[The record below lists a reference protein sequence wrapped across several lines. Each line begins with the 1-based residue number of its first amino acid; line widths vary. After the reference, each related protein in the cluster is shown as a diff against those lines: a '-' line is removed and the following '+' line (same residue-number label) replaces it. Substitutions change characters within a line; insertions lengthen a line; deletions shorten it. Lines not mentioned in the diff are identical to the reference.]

1 MWISRKNNMLIL
13 ILVFGMNA
21 AAQVGTDAAPSPEEQ
36 FSRIRMLTEADRL
49 EEAEALA
56 IALLEDQPG
65 YDDVRIYLA
74 LIYGRQGEYATGLSL
89 VGSVLNTQPGA
100 EDALRARSSL
110 LYWSEDWPALLAANS
125 EALETM
131 PGDPELLYKQAIAHF
146 RMDNPD
152 AALEILD
159 LLLEDAPQDGQALQL
174 KTQILASEPAPELFA
189 RYMFD
194 HFRQP
199 YNRRW
204 HMVTLGGNYPI
215 APGTISPYFNMGHF
229 ISEGETFLSTTAFQL
244 NADAYLDIT
253 PKNYLLL
260 GYGIGTGTYLPK
272 HRAAIHLW
280 QALPAGWSVSAGAR
294 YFYFDQ
300 HYIFYAL
307 GVDKYLGNYW
317 FDLKNYIFSKSY
329 GISVSSYLTVR
340 RYFENKYNYISAT
353 IGYGTSPD
361 EPVTVV
367 ADLQRLNAL
376 SVRVEIMKQLSART
390 RFGAG
395 VGYAYEEY
403 REQLFRNR
411 INVQA
416 GFYYMLGAY

>member
-1 MWISRKNNMLIL
+1 MSRINNIL
-13 ILVFGMNA
+13 LLLLVFGMNA
-21 AAQVGTDAAPSPEEQ
+21 AAQVGTTASPTPQEQ
-36 FSRIRMLTEADRL
+36 FLRIRTLVEADRL

-56 IALLEDQPG
+56 YVLLEDQPG
-65 YDDVRIYLA
+65 YDDVRVYLS
-74 LIYGRQGEYATGLSL
+74 LIHGRQGEYETGLSL
-89 VGSVLNTQPGA
+89 VGSVLTRHPGT

-110 LYWSEDWPALLAANS
+110 LYWSEDWSALLAANS
-125 EALETM
+125 EALEVM
-131 PGDPELLYKQAIAHF
+131 PGDPDLLYKQAIAHYKQ
-146 RMDNPD
+146 DNGD
-152 AALEILD
+152 TALEILD
-159 LLLEDAPQDGQALQL
+159 QLLEDAPQNDQALQL
-174 KTQILASEPAPELFA
+174 KAQVLASEPAPELFA

-229 ISEGETFLSTTAFQL
+229 ISDGETFLSTTAFQL

-260 GYGIGTGTYLPK
+260 GYGIGTGTYLPR
-272 HRAAIHLW
+272 HRAAVHLW
-280 QALPAGWSVSAGAR
+280 QVLPAGWSVSAGAR

-300 HYIFYAL
+300 HYLFYAL

-317 FDLKNYIFSKSY
+317 FDLKNYIFNKAY
-329 GISVSSYLTVR
+329 GVSVSSHLTVR
-340 RYFENKYNYISAT
+340 RYFENKYNYVSAT

-376 SVRVEIMKQLSART
+376 SVRIEIMKQLSART

-403 REQLFRNR
+403 PEQLFRNR
-411 INVQA
+411 LNMQA
-416 GFYYMLGAY
+416 GFYYTLDGN